1 MIKIDLDET
10 TFIYKSNLD
19 FNSKFNKQSF
29 IDKLKIV
36 DTLVESSLPKKKT
49 PGRQSSLS
57 EVYMPELSYITEN
70 ILGMVSTQFGVSNN
84 FAIKS
89 WVYYSE
95 SDNIYSGYHTHE
107 TLHPKP
113 ISSLDRLKTDYTF
126 TYYLQM
132 PDNIKND
139 EGKLFF
145 KTKSNNEISI
155 LPEEDDIFIFP
166 ADLEH
171 RPEISPNSNKS
182 RIVIAGNV
190 AFFDN
195 YIRKTEK
202 SFL

>member
-57 EVYMPELSYITEN
+57 EVYMPELSYINEN
-70 ILGMVSTQFGVSNN
+70 ILEMISTQFGVSNN

-145 KTKSNNEISI
+145 KTKLNNEISI
-155 LPEEDDIFIFP
+155 LPQEDDIFIFP